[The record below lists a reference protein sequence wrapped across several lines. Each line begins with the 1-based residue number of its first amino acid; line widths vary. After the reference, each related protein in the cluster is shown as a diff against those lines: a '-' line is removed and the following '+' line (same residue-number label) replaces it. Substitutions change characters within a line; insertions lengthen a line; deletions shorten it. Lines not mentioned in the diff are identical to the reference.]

1 MAQKESEKKIV
12 DNEEV
17 KNETEA
23 QQTTAEASAGIY
35 RCSTAAAIISSPL
48 MDTLCE
54 PVQEPI

>member
-23 QQTTAEASAGIY
+23 QQTTAEASAETPESDKSGRTNI
-35 RCSTAAAIISSPL
+35 C
-48 MDTLCE
+48 
-54 PVQEPI
+54 V